1 MSNLGSSPVN
11 HSNQNHRDPSIEK
24 GPCSNNGS
32 EQTVTC
38 STQQLNSLKNARKL
52 SQELVRWMRRQTE
65 SQEQSS
71 QSVQTLK
78 LDLGGVDRLSS
89 VGVNELIEINRKAR
103 KMGVKLIL
111 TEVGEAVQE
120 VFAVT
125 RLERMFHVVNTS
137 PS

>member
-1 MSNLGSSPVN
+1 M
-11 HSNQNHRDPSIEK
+11 
-24 GPCSNNGS
+24 
-32 EQTVTC
+32 TC